1 MHSHSV
7 SPATG
12 RKLQFSLW
20 ITAAFIVVEF
30 AAGIKAQSLALL
42 SDAGHNFTD
51 ALALALA
58 WFAFYLQSKPP
69 SETKTFGYHRAGV
82 MSQPLH
88 RISTPIKTDRSGS
101 IHRRPV

>member
-51 ALALALA
+51 ALALALGLVCLLSA
-58 WFAFYLQSKPP
+58 VETAKRNENIRLPP
-69 SETKTFGYHRAGV
+69 GRRAVGF
-82 MSQPLH
+82 LE
-88 RISTPIKTDRSGS
+88 
-101 IHRRPV
+101 RRYAGPARLFHLL